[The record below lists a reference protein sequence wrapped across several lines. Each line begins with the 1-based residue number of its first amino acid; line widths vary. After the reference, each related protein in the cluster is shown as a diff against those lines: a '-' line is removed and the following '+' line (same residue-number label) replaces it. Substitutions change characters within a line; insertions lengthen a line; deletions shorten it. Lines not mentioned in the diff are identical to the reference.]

1 MDENNKQYD
10 ILLILIL
17 LRLNRSRRPTILP
30 STDYCPLP
38 EWIMAVQ
45 IGAGLFKKIPAR
57 KIFLGGRCETKS
69 RKKEGVILVP
79 RLDYVFSIWTAII
92 HSGRGQ

>member
-1 MDENNKQYD
+1 MDKNNIQYD

-17 LRLNRSRRPTILP
+17 LRLNRSRCPTILP

-45 IGAGLFKKIPAR
+45 IEKN
-57 KIFLGGRCETKS
+57 
-69 RKKEGVILVP
+69 
-79 RLDYVFSIWTAII
+79 II
-92 HSGRGQ
+92 HFGHENDSERIYENVQK

>member
-1 MDENNKQYD
+1 MDKNNIQYD

-17 LRLNRSRRPTILP
+17 LRLNRSRCPTILP

-45 IGAGLFKKIPAR
+45 IEKN
-57 KIFLGGRCETKS
+57 
-69 RKKEGVILVP
+69 
-79 RLDYVFSIWTAII
+79 II
-92 HSGRGQ
+92 HENDSERIYENVQK